1 MKEGDFASQFL
12 ASIERE
18 RIKVLGAAALIKPII
33 KK

>member
-18 RIKVLGAAALIKPII
+18 TIKVLGAAALPGL
-33 KK
+33 